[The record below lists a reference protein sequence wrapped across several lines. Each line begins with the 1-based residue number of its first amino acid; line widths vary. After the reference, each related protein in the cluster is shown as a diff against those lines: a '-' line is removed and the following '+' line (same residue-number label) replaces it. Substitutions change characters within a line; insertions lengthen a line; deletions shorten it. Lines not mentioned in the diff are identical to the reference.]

1 MKKLLLTVVVL
12 VLLYPA
18 VPWLL
23 GRAIESRIT
32 EITNEIPEQAPYLTV
47 VESHYQRGWYTSTQD
62 VTLEALGGMTPGQA
76 AAAALANPSGKPL
89 RLTIHNVIHHGL
101 VCGATCIGLARVD
114 STPVFGDDVKAQV
127 EKIFGSADAV
137 TVTTR
142 LHLLGGFTTQVS
154 SPAIKDAA
162 VGSDGK
168 LSSDGFVFT
177 LEESGHGDHFKSHGT
192 APHLLYSGPEN
203 AKIEISGIGFDG
215 SSKRALRTLYTGD
228 ANFVIKNLS
237 TSGAPSKALNLSDFA
252 VTSATKASDG
262 YLDAAVTMGTGAVVT
277 APLTLKSAHFDVTF
291 QHLEMETLEKLT
303 SSLRELR
310 ADKTVDPNERT
321 QKTLGIL
328 QTQGAA
334 LLTHQPA
341 LGIDR
346 ISLAN
351 ASGELLIT
359 GGLRLHDFTAADIA
373 PGADPKLLVQKVDI
387 DLDFSCDEAFLK
399 TLPGAGAGLGSQLQ
413 AFVQQG
419 LATLDNGKYH
429 TKVVFHQGQATFNG
443 KPFQAGLGAAAP
455 PGTAPTTAKP

>member
-1 MKKLLLTVVVL
+1 MKKLLLTLVVL
-12 VLLYPA
+12 VLLYPL

-32 EITNEIPEQAPYLTV
+32 EITNELPEQAPYLTV
-47 VESHYQRGWYTSTQD
+47 VESHYQRGWYTSEQD
-62 VTLEALGGMTPGQA
+62 VTIEALGGMTPGQA

-89 RLTIHNVIHHGL
+89 RFTIHNVIHHGL

-114 STPVFGDDVKAQV
+114 STPVFSDELKAQI

-137 TVTTR
+137 TVSTR

-154 SPAIKDAA
+154 SPAIKDVA

-168 LSSDGFVFT
+168 LSSDGFVFSID
-177 LEESGHGDHFKSHGT
+177 ESGHGDHFKSHGS
-192 APHLLYSGPEN
+192 APHIVYTGPAG
-203 AKIEISGIGFDG
+203 AKAEISGVGFDG

-228 ANFVIKNLS
+228 ANFVIKNLAI
-237 TSGAPSKALNLSDFA
+237 SGDPSKALNLSDFT
-252 VTSATKASDG
+252 VTSLTKASDG
-262 YLDAAVTMGTGAVVT
+262 YLDAAVTIGTGAVVT
-277 APLTLKSAHFDVTF
+277 APLTLKSAHFDITF
-291 QHLEMETLEKLT
+291 KHLEMETLEKLT

-310 ADKTVDPNERT
+310 ADKTVDPNQRT
-321 QKTLGIL
+321 QKTLAIL
-328 QTQGAA
+328 QTQGAD

-351 ASGELLIT
+351 AGGELLLT
-359 GGLRLHDFTAADIA
+359 GGLSVHDFTAADIA

-399 TLPGAGAGLGSQLQ
+399 TLPGAGAALGSQLQ
-413 AFVQQG
+413 TFVQQG

-443 KPFQAGLGAAAP
+443 KPFQTGLGAAAP
-455 PGTAPTTAKP
+455 PGAPPATAKP

>member
-23 GRAIESRIT
+23 GRAIESRVT
-32 EITNEIPEQAPYLTV
+32 EISNELPEQAPYLTV
-47 VESHYQRGWYTSTQD
+47 VESHYQRGWYTSQQD
-62 VTLEALGGMTPGQA
+62 VTLEALGGMTPGQV

-89 RLTIHNVIHHGL
+89 RFTIHNVIHHGL
-101 VCGATCIGLARVD
+101 VCGATCFGLARVD
-114 STPVFGDDVKAQV
+114 STPVFSDELKAQI

-142 LHLLGGFTTQVS
+142 LHLFGGFTTQVS
-154 SPAIKDAA
+154 SPAIKDVD
-162 VGSDGK
+162 VGGDGK

-177 LEESGHGDHFKSHGT
+177 IDESGHGDHFKSHGS
-192 APHLLYSGPEN
+192 APHIVYSGPAG
-203 AKIEISGIGFDG
+203 AKIEISGMGFDG
-215 SSKRALRTLYTGD
+215 SSKRVLRTLYAGD
-228 ANFVIKNLS
+228 ANFVIKSLS
-237 TSGAPSKALNLSDFA
+237 TSGDSSKALTVSDFA
-252 VTSATKASDG
+252 VTSLTKASDG
-262 YLDAAVTMGTGAVVT
+262 YLEAVVTIGTGAVVT
-277 APLTLKSAHFDVTF
+277 APLTLKSAHFDITF
-291 QHLEMETLEKLT
+291 KHLQMEALEKLT
-303 SSLRELR
+303 AALRDLR

-328 QTQGAA
+328 QTQGAD
-334 LLTHQPA
+334 LLTHQPE

-351 ASGELLIT
+351 ADGDLLIT
-359 GGLRLHDFTAADIA
+359 GGLRLQDFTAADIA
-373 PGADPKLLVQKVDI
+373 PGADPKRLVQKVDI

-419 LATLDNGKYH
+419 LATLANGKYH
-429 TKVVFHQGQATFNG
+429 TKIVFHQGQATFNG
-443 KPFQAGLGAAAP
+443 KPFQAGLGATPSPRAP
-455 PGTAPTTAKP
+455 PGTAKP